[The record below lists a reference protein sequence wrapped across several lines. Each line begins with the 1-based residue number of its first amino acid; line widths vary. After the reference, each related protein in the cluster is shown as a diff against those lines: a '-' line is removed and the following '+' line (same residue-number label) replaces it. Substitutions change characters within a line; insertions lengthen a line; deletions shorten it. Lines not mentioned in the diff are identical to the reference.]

1 MQEYFC
7 QTITFPL
14 LWNHHFCRYK
24 ISKLEI
30 FNLLF
35 NVRSVVKFTPSYPVL
50 QGKQLSLVDGAC
62 EEANKNGTEVHMS
75 CSWNLCRED
84 YQLPKGSP
92 GRKFKGRGVLLGNQV
107 KNQHWELRS
116 SRTWATLLRGVKMG
130 RFLWMCPWEWGE
142 VRVMCPAHLFETPH
156 DRSA

>member
-1 MQEYFC
+1 MKFGKMFNAMVSRQVGRKEMMEDPEARAFMRNEWLGQHKQGVYDFTVVREYDDVF
-7 QTITFPL
+7 
-14 LWNHHFCRYK
+14 R
-24 ISKLEI
+24 
-30 FNLLF
+30 
-35 NVRSVVKFTPSYPVL
+35 
-50 QGKQLSLVDGAC
+50 
-62 EEANKNGTEVHMS
+62 EANKNGTEVHMS

-107 KNQHWELRS
+107 KKQHWELRS